1 MVGKRKLENSRINES
16 FRAAKQ
22 KGKSVTGGTQSDS
35 VTAERKRKREK
46 RVRRGRK
53 RKRREGERERSLT
66 ALQPRGRE
74 RGWCGGGV
82 VSYGNEEEEK
92 GGKKVN

>member
-35 VTAERKRKREK
+35 VTAERKRKR
-46 RVRRGRK
+46 
-53 RKRREGERERSLT
+53 KRRVGGERTSRFRIIRSSVP
-66 ALQPRGRE
+66 AP
-74 RGWCGGGV
+74 C
-82 VSYGNEEEEK
+82 SP
-92 GGKKVN
+92 